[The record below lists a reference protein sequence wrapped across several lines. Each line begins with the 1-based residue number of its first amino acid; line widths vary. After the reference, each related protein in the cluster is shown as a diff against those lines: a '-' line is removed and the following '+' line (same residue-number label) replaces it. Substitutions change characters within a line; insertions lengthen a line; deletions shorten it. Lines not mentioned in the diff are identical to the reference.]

1 MRITVELVE
10 VTRSFGL
17 TGASQT
23 SELDKIRYQSYLIL
37 SEPSKKPY
45 LFLHKIR
52 YRELEVSVEIIT
64 GKGV

>member
-1 MRITVELVE
+1 MDSRVQAK
-10 VTRSFGL
+10 
-17 TGASQT
+17 AS
-23 SELDKIRYQSYLIL
+23 EPKIRYQSYLIL

-52 YRELEVSVEIIT
+52 YRELVVSVEIIT